1 MAQNQII
8 WRPELAHEWKTITMS
23 WQVEQLKEELSSK
36 DAQGEELKKRAAGLQ
51 SEVFAVRFT
60 SLCAVVPQWVPAG
73 SGFGVAYTF
82 TLCGWQLCPSLALT
96 SLLCSFNWHLFTSLT
111 HVSLVHTETVCMGEA
126 LHLALYC
133 CAALW
138 MASQNA
144 PPSSSC
150 WLVIHWFIWCSF
162 PIPFRYRNVWVSVGP
177 APTTYPAFE
186 ILEELL

>member
-60 SLCAVVPQWVPAG
+60 SLCAVVPQWDPAG
-73 SGFGVAYTF
+73 SGFWVAYTF
-82 TLCGWQLCPSLALT
+82 TLYGWQLCPFLALT

-111 HVSLVHTETVCMGEA
+111 HMSLCTLRLYVFWKPYTLG
-126 LHLALYC
+126 LYC
-133 CAALW
+133 FATLW
-138 MASQNA
+138 MVSINS
-144 PPSSSC
+144 PSSSSC
-150 WLVIHWFIWCSF
+150 WLDIHWFIWMFSLHSF
-162 PIPFRYRNVWVSVGP
+162 
-177 APTTYPAFE
+177 
-186 ILEELL
+186 